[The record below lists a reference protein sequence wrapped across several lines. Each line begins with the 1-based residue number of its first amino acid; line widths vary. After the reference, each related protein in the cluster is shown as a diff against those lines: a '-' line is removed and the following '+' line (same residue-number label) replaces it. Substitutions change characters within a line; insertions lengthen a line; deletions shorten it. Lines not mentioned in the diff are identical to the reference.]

1 MENSLSRQKEI
12 VDWFDKTYK
21 NRSLNYLR
29 PVDAY
34 RIFIHL
40 LNVQEGKKILDT
52 ACGPGQLLKAAHS
65 KKLSLHGIDISPEAI
80 RQCKQNLPEASVQVA
95 NAEALP
101 FKDQTFDYLT
111 CLGSLERI
119 LNLEK
124 ALKEQI
130 RVANA
135 DARFCYMVRNADA
148 PSWKLV
154 KETFG
159 IQNHKGHQSAKSL
172 ADWTQIFESTG
183 FEIIN
188 VYSDQWPLLRWKRWL
203 SLNSS
208 KIDYTKIREGWL
220 PLKNAYEFIFLLKKK
235 N

>member
-1 MENSLSRQKEI
+1 
-12 VDWFDKTYK
+12 
-21 NRSLNYLR
+21 
-29 PVDAY
+29 
-34 RIFIHL
+34 
-40 LNVQEGKKILDT
+40 
-52 ACGPGQLLKAAHS
+52 
-65 KKLSLHGIDISPEAI
+65 
-80 RQCKQNLPEASVQVA
+80 
-95 NAEALP
+95 
-101 FKDQTFDYLT
+101 
-111 CLGSLERI
+111 
-119 LNLEK
+119 
-124 ALKEQI
+124 
-130 RVANA
+130 
-135 DARFCYMVRNADA
+135 MVRNADA
-148 PSWKLV
+148 PSWRLV

-208 KIDYTKIREGWL
+208 KIDYTKIRKGWL